1 MDRITGNLTDLV
13 RHIVDHHHAYV
24 RSAAPALLTWL
35 DRLVD
40 RHGAQHP
47 ELPAVRETFAELA
60 AELDAHMLKE
70 ENILFPYIAELAAA
84 QANGSWLPSGPFG
97 TVRNPIHVM
106 ENDHALVGELAA
118 RLRTLSDGFA
128 TPADADRTYRLC
140 YQTLDEFVQ
149 DLHRH
154 IHLEHTVLF
163 PGAIALEDGL
173 S

>member
-1 MDRITGNLTDLV
+1 
-13 RHIVDHHHAYV
+13 
-24 RSAAPALLTWL
+24 
-35 DRLVD
+35 
-40 RHGAQHP
+40 
-47 ELPAVRETFAELA
+47 VRETFAELA

-70 ENILFPYIAELAAA
+70 ENILFPYIAELAR
-84 QANGSWLPSGPFG
+84 G
-97 TVRNPIHVM
+97 TVRTDRGCPAGPSARSAIPSTSWRTTTRS
-106 ENDHALVGELAA
+106 LANW
-118 RLRTLSDGFA
+118 RRGLRTLSDGFA